1 MCAVLRCPP
10 SGRAACSTKV
20 WFLMQAGAAIPRSL
34 RSLVTKPSPGVCRA
48 HIALGSVGWARSSH
62 LGSTPGPSESQN
74 IHESKSPNVWRW
86 AEGRGQC
93 LACLIQFR
101 IIHFCP
107 EQRCTTNRSP
117 KLASLDISTSR
128 HRPVSRLTMGPLCRT
143 GETQSAWESP
153 GCVADE
159 G

>member
-20 WFLMQAGAAIPRSL
+20 WFLMQAGAAIPRSQL
-34 RSLVTKPSPGVCRA
+34 SLVPGPSPEVCRA
-48 HIALGSVGWARSSH
+48 HIALGSSS
-62 LGSTPGPSESQN
+62 GPSESWNTQ
-74 IHESKSPNVWRW
+74 ESRGPNVWRW
-86 AEGRGQC
+86 AGGRGQC

-107 EQRCTTNRSP
+107 EQRWTTKRSP

-143 GETQSAWESP
+143 GETESAWESRM
-153 GCVADE
+153 CCW
-159 G
+159 